1 VGGPLITPDGSKAFV
16 TSIALGKAITVRVEA
31 YSVRTGQRLAS
42 VTPPVTGSGTTVVCE
57 ALWTDPSG
65 RQLTALCEHAGVI
78 DGTRFSQADLHLP
91 AGTLISLGTGF
102 AW

>member
-1 VGGPLITPDGSKAFV
+1 
-16 TSIALGKAITVRVEA
+16 
-31 YSVRTGQRLAS
+31 
-42 VTPPVTGSGTTVVCE
+42 
-57 ALWTDPSG
+57 
-65 RQLTALCEHAGVI
+65 VI